1 MQTNR
6 KRRRWPADR
15 IPLQRTVMALTLA
28 VYPHWRT
35 IPELAREIGN
45 RGILTR
51 AVLELI
57 QLGVLESHGSAVR
70 ATKPIAHLERLM
82 LP

>member
-1 MQTNR
+1 
-6 KRRRWPADR
+6 
-15 IPLQRTVMALTLA
+15 MAEA
-28 VYPHWRT
+28 ISVYPQWCT
-35 IPELAREIGN
+35 IPQLAREIGQ

-57 QLGVLESHGSAVR
+57 RLGLLESHGSAIR
-70 ATKPIAHLERLM
+70 PTKAVAHLERLD

>member
-1 MQTNR
+1 
-6 KRRRWPADR
+6 
-15 IPLQRTVMALTLA
+15 MALALA
-28 VYPHWRT
+28 IYPQWST
-35 IPELAREIGN
+35 IPQLAREIGH

-57 QLGVLESHGSAVR
+57 RFGLLESHGSAIR
-70 ATKPIAHLERLM
+70 PTKAVAHLERLE

>member
-1 MQTNR
+1 MQANR
-6 KRRRWPADR
+6 KRRRWPGDR

-35 IPELAREIGN
+35 IPELAREIGS
-45 RGILTR
+45 RGVLTR

-70 ATKPIAHLERLM
+70 PTKPVAHLERLM